1 MLEEYRRTQIINK
14 RWMESF
20 AKRSTRG
27 FLEIGHFVADHT
39 FAYTLSLANARV
51 HKSQCSRKRAS
62 CHCRDILA
70 TSPGTLRRGIKR
82 CANTLTLLRTP
93 GITSPPPFAN
103 DSNAPRTTSSGDW

>member
-1 MLEEYRRTQIINK
+1 MLQECRRTQLINK
-14 RWMESF
+14 RWMESL
-20 AKRSTRG
+20 ARRSTRG
-27 FLEIGHFVADHT
+27 FLEIGHFVADDT
-39 FAYTLSLANARV
+39 FTPSPGNVRV
-51 HKSQCSRKRAS
+51 HKSQCPRKRAS

-70 TSPGTLRRGIKR
+70 ISLGTVRRGIKR